1 MQILLVIILVLV
13 GVALFV
19 VELFLIPGIG
29 AAGVAGILS
38 AAGGVAYAY
47 LKLGAVAGHIAL
59 ASALVLCALAIIIFL
74 LLLTALFL
82 LSTLV
87 LLQAALA
94 KGVLVVAPVLVLQ
107 ILDHL
112 LKLTNL
118 GCQLY
123 HKLFVTLVA
132 GRHRVQGLLQGVY
145 YVKQALDGSLE
156 VINLVY
162 VILALHIRCLFS
174 H

>member
-74 LLLTALFL
+74 RSRALDKMA
-82 LSTLV
+82 
-87 LLQAALA
+87 LQKNIDA
-94 KGVLVVAPVLVLQ
+94 KV
-107 ILDHL
+107 DL
-112 LKLTNL
+112 LKDLDIQVGDSGIAIGRLAPMGKVRINNHDVEAKSQDNFIDQNTP
-118 GCQLY
+118 
-123 HKLFVTLVA
+123 VTVIAIDGNKVIVA
-132 GRHRVQGLLQGVY
+132 
-145 YVKQALDGSLE
+145 KQ
-156 VINLVY
+156 
-162 VILALHIRCLFS
+162 
-174 H
+174 